1 MTTTTSLRMRLLGGI
16 AVIAMSP
23 VMATTAHANPLPP
36 ITWNLAKQSL
46 SETLVAIGKASG
58 TEVIFESE
66 DLAGKR
72 AAALQGSYSART
84 AIALL
89 LKDSGL
95 VAEWQER
102 TVIIRRPAESRVELK
117 DGDSREIVV
126 TGTRIRGAP
135 PASPVIRLTS
145 EDIRNAGQTDLGQT
159 LRSIP
164 QNFNGGQN
172 PGVGFGIRGADNANI
187 NSGSSP
193 NLRGLGPDATL
204 TLLNGRRL
212 AYGGVSNA
220 IDISAIPL
228 DAVDRV
234 EVVADGASALYGSD
248 AIAGVVNI
256 LLKRDFEGV
265 SVNGRWGAAT
275 DGGDV
280 EQQYGALGGGQW
292 GSGGLIAAV
301 NLSRNSAVLAR
312 HRSYTA
318 DQDDTTTL
326 YPEQRSTSALASVHQ
341 SLGESGLIFSADML
355 YNERTHRI
363 LTPFSGTAPYDYY
376 GTVSRARSERFSIAP
391 QLSAKL
397 GGWAFSVGMVHAQDK
412 AHLST
417 IYADAGVDQYDTQ
430 SCLCNRLTSAEIAAD
445 GGLVSLPAGM
455 IRVALGGGYR
465 ENRFDQKRRRVSFVG
480 APDQLSGFSAAQES
494 WYGYG
499 ELFVPLIS
507 PEMSV
512 PAIDRLSLTGAL
524 RYERYRG
531 MGDVATPKLGIVANL
546 SPDIKLSANWG
557 KSFKAPTLYQQFLVQ
572 DVLLLNVAGA
582 PAGNTMLYL
591 AGGNPGL
598 VPERSTNWTATA
610 SVTPRSLPGLE
621 VELSYFDIAYSK
633 RVVTP
638 VASTTGVLSNP
649 IYQAFVTLAP
659 SLAEQQAA
667 IALSSLGLNNL
678 TGGAYN
684 PSRVLGIVDNRYTN
698 VARQHTR
705 GLDLSARYRAQ
716 LASGDAL
723 TLSAAASYIDGE
735 RQLLAGQTHQP
746 IAGTIFNSPHWRIR
760 SGAVFDNGGLS
771 IAGWL
776 SHVGGVTDDRTATL
790 ADVAGQTMLDL
801 TIRYRTGEGSAFTS
815 NMELALTAQNLL
827 NDKPDAIR
835 TDRVQYAPYDSTNYS
850 AIGRF
855 VGFSI
860 TKRWQ

>member
-1 MTTTTSLRMRLLGGI
+1 MTKTINRRHRLLGGI
-16 AVIAMSP
+16 AAIGIMSVTP
-23 VMATTAHANPLPP
+23 ATAWASPSTAIELDLAEQPL
-36 ITWNLAKQSL
+36 ADA
-46 SETLVAIGKASG
+46 LVAIGKASG
-58 TEVIFESE
+58 VEVMFESGE
-66 DLAGKR
+66 LAGKR
-72 AAALQGSYSART
+72 APALRGVLDPRVAVD
-84 AIALL
+84 LL
-89 LKDSGL
+89 LRDSGL
-95 VAEWQER
+95 VADWQGD
-102 TVIIRRPAESRVELK
+102 VLVIRRLVDEDAQIKEDEST
-117 DGDSREIVV
+117 DIIV
-126 TGTRIRGAP
+126 TGSRIRGAP

-172 PGVGFGIRGADNANI
+172 PGVGYGIRGADNANV

-220 IDISAIPL
+220 IDISAIPV

-256 LLKRDFEGV
+256 LLKRDFQGV
-265 SVNGRWGAAT
+265 SVSGRWGAAT

-301 NLSRNSAVLAR
+301 DWSRNSAISAR

-318 DQDDTTTL
+318 EADDTTTL
-326 YPEQRSTSALASVHQ
+326 HPEQRSTSALLSLHQ
-341 SLGESGLIFSADML
+341 TLGESGLTFSADML
-355 YNERTHRI
+355 YNERKHRI
-363 LTPFSGTAPYDYY
+363 LVPFSGTAPYDYY
-376 GTVSRARSERFSIAP
+376 GTIGRARSERFSIAP
-391 QLSAKL
+391 QLSAKI
-397 GGWAFSVGMVHAQDK
+397 GGWALGAGLVHARDK
-412 AHLST
+412 AHLSS
-417 IYADAGVDQYDTQ
+417 IYADGGIDQYDTR
-430 SCLCNRLTSAEIAAD
+430 SCLCNRLTSAELTAD
-445 GGLVSLPAGM
+445 GGLIRLPAGTM
-455 IRVALGGGYR
+455 RVAVGGGYR
-465 ENRFDQKRRRVSFVG
+465 ENRLDQNRRRISFVG
-480 APDQLSGFSAAQES
+480 APDQLSGFSATQRS

-499 ELFVPLIS
+499 ELFVPLIA
-507 PEMSV
+507 PGMAV
-512 PAIDRLSLTGAL
+512 PAIERLSLTAAM

-531 MGDVATPKLGIVANL
+531 MGEVATPKLGVVANL
-546 SPDIKLSANWG
+546 SPGIKLSANWG
-557 KSFKAPTLYQQFLVQ
+557 KSFKAPTLYQQFLSQ
-572 DVLLLNVAGA
+572 DALLLNVAGA
-582 PAGNTMLYL
+582 PVGSTMIYL

-610 SVTPRSLPGLE
+610 GFAPATVPGLDL
-621 VELSYFDIAYSK
+621 ELSYFDIAYSR

-638 VASTTGVLSNP
+638 IASTTGVLANP

-678 TGGAYN
+678 TGGAYD

-698 VARQHTR
+698 VARQRTK
-705 GLDLSARYRAQ
+705 GVDLSARYRAD
-716 LASGDAL
+716 LAGGGSL

-735 RQLLAGQTHQP
+735 RQFLAGQSYQP
-746 IAGTIFNSPHWRIR
+746 VAGTIFNSPHWRMR
-760 SGAVFDNGGLS
+760 SGVVVDKGGLS
-771 IAGWL
+771 VAAWL

-790 ADVAGQTMLDL
+790 AAVAGQTMLDL
-801 TIRYRTGEGSAFTS
+801 TLRYRTGEGSAPTS
-815 NMELALTAQNLL
+815 NMEFALTAQNLL
-827 NDKPDAIR
+827 NDKPAIIR

-855 VGFSI
+855 IGLSI